1 MSTTPLPTD
10 PAAISQMAN
19 PPQAPTP
26 ATTGNPVTP
35 TPTPTMG
42 QPSVTPGQG
51 QPQNQP
57 TANAP
62 SPNQPHL
69 NIYDKILRATAPP
82 PVRYVDAQGNLQTAP
97 QTRGSLGR
105 SVLASV
111 VAGLLTPTQYRQ
123 GAFGPVVDSQATAAA
138 AFKAGADQQTKE
150 QTDAQAQADKMQANK
165 LMAVKNNVD
174 VTHAYA
180 ALAQQKHQDLQGVI
194 DSNSSFLKDLDA
206 YDAQQ
211 SDPANKLIL
220 SKGLTYQQALA
231 SPQWGQGSLTKNN
244 LVMSG
249 QQETYDTETGKTNIE
264 PLYTIIN
271 PNGKIKMS
279 ADAVAKLST
288 INPSFQAAFDG
299 ANGDMRF
306 PVHQYVAA
314 MNQLNTV
321 KTAESFF
328 KRADEALGVSDKFD
342 LAAAV
347 RKDNRLMPAINAAEN
362 ALAQGGS
369 TADALQRVQQSPNSS
384 AIFDAMGISQD
395 DVTKYIQKVRNEE
408 ARQAALA
415 KEGGIG
421 DKAPAPQQM
430 TNEII
435 ASAKNLPKDQRDA
448 MMAGVNPN
456 GLTVGEAEKLKD
468 NILKAIQ
475 QNRTDAA
482 NNPKLGTSAP
492 PANFVSNPNAST
504 MDSVDLQKDLTA
516 KGVKLPPNF
525 ETLYGIA
532 HNANPLT
539 TLPPNP
545 RKGSNQMSAQE
556 GLAFIRQYINPQY
569 QEGDYAA
576 AAGLSKEL
584 ASTKMN
590 TAGGTLYNAGT
601 ASQHL
606 ELLAQAA
613 DALKNND
620 TQALNHL
627 ANALGVQLGKSPAV
641 TFQAIAD
648 QANGEVAKVVA
659 GGKPNEP
666 ELQALRTLLNTD
678 QSPEQ
683 TRNVIKSYVN
693 LMAGRINEIN
703 ERSQQYFNRDV
714 KGISPETAKVFAKY
728 GAEVPGYV
736 TVQIQGQKPNLIA
749 KSQLAAFRAKYP
761 NATIGGQ

>member
-1 MSTTPLPTD
+1 MDKDSVAIVSQINPQWQDAFDKTGGSMKMRLGQIQAVTNQVNSVQYAERIFND
-10 PAAISQMAN
+10 AANSD
-19 PPQAPTP
+19 
-26 ATTGNPVTP
+26 
-35 TPTPTMG
+35 
-42 QPSVTPGQG
+42 
-51 QPQNQP
+51 
-57 TANAP
+57 
-62 SPNQPHL
+62 
-69 NIYDKILRATAPP
+69 DKALK
-82 PVRYVDAQGNLQTAP
+82 
-97 QTRGSLGR
+97 SLGLKGDIKGKLMSAVR
-105 SVLASV
+105 NGS
-111 VAGLLTPTQYRQ
+111 P
-123 GAFGPVVDSQATAAA
+123 GASQAMKSLMILENS
-138 AFKAGADQQTKE
+138 KA
-150 QTDAQAQADKMQANK
+150 
-165 LMAVKNNVD
+165 
-174 VTHAYA
+174 
-180 ALAQQKHQDLQGVI
+180 
-194 DSNSSFLKDLDA
+194 S
-206 YDAQQ
+206 
-211 SDPANKLIL
+211 
-220 SKGLTYQQALA
+220 
-231 SPQWGQGSLTKNN
+231 
-244 LVMSG
+244 
-249 QQETYDTETGKTNIE
+249 
-264 PLYTIIN
+264 
-271 PNGKIKMS
+271 
-279 ADAVAKLST
+279 
-288 INPSFQAAFDG
+288 
-299 ANGDMRF
+299 
-306 PVHQYVAA
+306 
-314 MNQLNTV
+314 
-321 KTAESFF
+321 
-328 KRADEALGVSDKFD
+328 
-342 LAAAV
+342 
-347 RKDNRLMPAINAAEN
+347 
-362 ALAQGGS
+362 GGS
-369 TADALQRVQQSPNSS
+369 TIDALDRLVNDP
-384 AIFDAMGISQD
+384 DARPGSQ
-395 DVTKYIQKVRNEE
+395 YILNALGTTSDKVAKFVRDARLAQERE
-408 ARQAALA
+408 AVLA

-448 MMAGVNPN
+448 IMAGVNPN
-456 GLTVGEAEKLKD
+456 GLTVGEAGKLRED
-468 NILKAIQ
+468 ILKAVQ

-482 NNPKLGTSAP
+482 NNPKLGTTAP

-556 GLAFIRQYINPQY
+556 GLAFIRQYINPTY
-569 QEGDYAA
+569 QEGDYGA

-620 TQALNHL
+620 IQALNRW
-627 ANALGVQLGKSPAV
+627 ANALGVQVGKSPAI

-666 ELQALRTLLNTD
+666 ELQALRHLLNTD

-703 ERSQQYFNRDV
+703 ERSQQYFQRDV
-714 KGISPETAKVFAKY
+714 KGISPATARVFAKY

-749 KSQLAAFRAKYP
+749 KSQLAAFKAKYP
-761 NATIGGQ
+761 NATVGGQ